1 MNMQY
6 AKMTPKTI
14 AHLIAVDWIDAAF
27 YGKTADLADLT
38 PARQRDV
45 RIQLAKIRTRLMDEA
60 KLDGLP
66 LDLERMA

>member
-1 MNMQY
+1 MQY
-6 AKMTPKTI
+6 DKMTPRTI
-14 AHLIAVDWIDAAF
+14 AHLIAVGWIDDAF

-45 RIQLAKIRTRLMDEA
+45 RVQLAKIRTRLMDEA

-66 LDLERMA
+66 LDLERVA